1 MIRQRS
7 CSGCYKG
14 VRMKDRLTSEVH
26 GGDIYRNR
34 HVRIDFSVN
43 TNPLGPPHELTEAV
57 RSKAEQISHYPDMH
71 CVELTEALGR
81 FENVP
86 MEYLLCGNGAAE
98 LFYSAVLA
106 VKPKKALLLSPT
118 FSEYER
124 ALKLLNTDIFY
135 YELREEEQF
144 QVREDILYY
153 IMRDVDMVFLC
164 NPNNPTGQAIPKDL
178 LECIAK
184 RCKEQGSF
192 LVIDECFVDF
202 LEHPEL
208 YEMKGELSGFP
219 KILIVKALTKLFC
232 MPGLRMGYGMCS
244 DRRLLRRM
252 RAALQSWNVSA
263 LAQAGGIAA
272 VKDCADYLE
281 ETERLIRRERSFL
294 ADELKKLKFQ
304 VCGSHANYIF
314 FKDFLSNERDLY
326 DEALAAGFLIRDCSD
341 YRGLFKG
348 YYRIAVRTRAEN
360 ERMITWLRQL

>member
-1 MIRQRS
+1 
-7 CSGCYKG
+7 
-14 VRMKDRLTSEVH
+14 
-26 GGDIYRNR
+26 
-34 HVRIDFSVN
+34 
-43 TNPLGPPHELTEAV
+43 
-57 RSKAEQISHYPDMH
+57 
-71 CVELTEALGR
+71 
-81 FENVP
+81 
-86 MEYLLCGNGAAE
+86 
-98 LFYSAVLA
+98 
-106 VKPKKALLLSPT
+106 
-118 FSEYER
+118 
-124 ALKLLNTDIFY
+124 
-135 YELREEEQF
+135 
-144 QVREDILYY
+144 
-153 IMRDVDMVFLC
+153 MVFLC

-281 ETERLIRRERSFL
+281 ETKRLIRRERSFL